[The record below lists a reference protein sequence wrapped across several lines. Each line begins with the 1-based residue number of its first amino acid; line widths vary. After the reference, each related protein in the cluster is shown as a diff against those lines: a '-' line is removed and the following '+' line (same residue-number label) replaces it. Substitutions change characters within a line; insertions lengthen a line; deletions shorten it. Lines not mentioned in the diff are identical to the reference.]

1 MIAIVDYGL
10 GNVLA
15 FKNIYKRFG
24 IEATVAKVPED
35 LLKASKIILPG
46 VGSFDWAMTKLNNS
60 GLRAV
65 LDKLVLKKKLPVL
78 GVCVGM
84 QMMAKKSEEGVRP
97 GLGWIDADVVKFDN
111 KSCAETPVP
120 HMGWNSVVPR
130 HEKTLFCMV
139 KEPKYYFLHSFFIRV
154 RDENSVLS
162 TSCYNISFCSA
173 INFGNVYGTQFHPEK
188 SHQWG
193 EQLLK
198 NFAEIC

>member
-65 LDKLVLKKKLPVL
+65 LDNLVLKKKLPVL

-154 RDENSVLS
+154 RDDKNPEDS
-162 TSCYNISFCSA
+162 TSAAQIKQMF
-173 INFGNVYGTQFHPEK
+173 
-188 SHQWG
+188 
-193 EQLLK
+193 EQQASVAASGMGIE
-198 NFAEIC
+198 AEDDYF

>member
-10 GNVLA
+10 GNILA

-24 IEATVAKVPED
+24 IEANIVKTPDD
-35 LLKASKIILPG
+35 LIKASKIILPG

-60 GLRAV
+60 GLRTV
-65 LDKLVLKKKLPVL
+65 LDTLVLKKKIPVL

-84 QMMAKKSEEGVRP
+84 QIMAKKSEEGIIP
-97 GLGWIDADVVKFDN
+97 GLGWIDADVVKFND
-111 KSCAETPVP
+111 KVFAETPIP
-120 HMGWNSVVPR
+120 HMGWNNVVPR
-130 HEKTLFCMV
+130 HKKTLFFMV
-139 KEPKYYFLHSFFIRV
+139 KKPRFYFLHSFFLRV

-162 TSCYNISFCSA
+162 TSRYNISFCSA
-173 INFGNVYGTQFHPEK
+173 IHFGNVYGTQFHPEK